1 MEITAEEY
9 KLKELMIVSETS
21 GEILNAPTFEL
32 KGPQKKRKRKNIKKF
47 FEEII
52 IEIFP
57 TWKRK

>member
-1 MEITAEEY
+1 
-9 KLKELMIVSETS
+9 MIVSETS

>member
-9 KLKELMIVSETS
+9 KLKELLIVSETS